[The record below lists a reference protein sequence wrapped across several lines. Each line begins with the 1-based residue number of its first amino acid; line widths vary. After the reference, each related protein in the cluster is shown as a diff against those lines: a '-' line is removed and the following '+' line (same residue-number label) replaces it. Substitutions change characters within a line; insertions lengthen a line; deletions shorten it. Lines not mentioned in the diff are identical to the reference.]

1 MFLRITWTSKFTL
14 RFGEKK
20 TIHVQKVLVRS
31 NLQIRTSTSGWNN
44 YLHAL
49 FCKYVQ
55 AHLAGIILVT
65 KSLNLIGNTWFYDLE
80 QLQNTSPTNQKS
92 TEAIFLQFET
102 TCAERCCSEN
112 NSVTMPAAIQEC

>member
-1 MFLRITWTSKFTL
+1 MRKL
-14 RFGEKK
+14 
-20 TIHVQKVLVRS
+20 LVRI

-112 NSVTMPAAIQEC
+112 NSVTTPAAIQEF

>member
-1 MFLRITWTSKFTL
+1 MCFYGLHGLLNLHFASGKRK
-14 RFGEKK
+14 
-20 TIHVQKVLVRS
+20 QKVLVRS

-92 TEAIFLQFET
+92 TEAIFLQFE
-102 TCAERCCSEN
+102 N
-112 NSVTMPAAIQEC
+112 NMRGKLLF